1 MSKNY
6 NTTRQ
11 KLLLPEYGRHIQSM
25 VHSLNDIEDRAE
37 RNKQAKAVI
46 AVMGNIN
53 PTLRDTAG
61 FTHKLWDHLL
71 IMSDFKLDV
80 DSPYPKPTRE
90 ELTIRPRK
98 LTYNKGRVAHKQY
111 GKYITRSL
119 KAMGESDDKESVARV
134 VSNIAK
140 FMRAKSFEFNQEH
153 PNNGAIIKDIKHM
166 SNGCIEIDEEAIN
179 NIRSD
184 YKQHLST
191 QTPRSNQRG
200 PQRNQF
206 KNRNQHN
213 NRNFSKG
220 GNQMRRNMP
229 KLG

>member
-6 NTTRQ
+6 NTSRQ

-25 VHSLNDIEDRAE
+25 VHTLSEIEDRTE

-61 FTHKLWDHLL
+61 FTHKLWDHLF
-71 IMSDFKLDV
+71 IMSDFQLDV
-80 DSPYPKPTRE
+80 DSPYPKPSRE
-90 ELTIRPRK
+90 ELTVRPRK
-98 LTYNKGRVAHKQY
+98 LAYSKVRIAHKQY
-111 GKYITRSL
+111 GKYIAKSI
-119 KAMGESDDKESVARV
+119 KALGDSDDKESVARV
-134 VSNIAK
+134 VDNIAK
-140 FMRAKSFEFNQEH
+140 FMRSKSFEYNQEH
-153 PNNGAIIKDIKHM
+153 PNNGAIVKDIKIM
-166 SNGCIEIDEEAIN
+166 SNGCIEIDEDAIN

-184 YKQHLST
+184 YKQHLSG
-191 QTPRSNQRG
+191 QSPKSVQRG

-213 NRNFSKG
+213 GRTFTKG
-220 GNQMRRNMP
+220 TNNMRRNTS